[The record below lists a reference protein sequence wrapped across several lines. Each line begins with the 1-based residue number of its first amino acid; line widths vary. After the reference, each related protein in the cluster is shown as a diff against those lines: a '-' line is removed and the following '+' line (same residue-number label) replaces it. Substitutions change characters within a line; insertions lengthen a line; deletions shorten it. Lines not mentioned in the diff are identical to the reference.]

1 MFTNKVVVGS
11 NPVAVTIGTLTLKM
25 RTDDKVRAI
34 SSLLDLNIWLQENL
48 KVLSIPSEISE
59 N

>member
-1 MFTNKVVVGS
+1 MVVGS
-11 NPVAVTIGTLTLKM
+11 NPVAVIIETLSLKM
-25 RTDDKVRAI
+25 RTDDEVRAI